1 MGKPRYSVKEEIAN
15 SVSHGVGVALAIAAL
30 AVLVTLAARQGDP
43 WRIVSF
49 SVYGATLVF
58 LYLASTLYHAFR
70 DERVKAFFRLL
81 DHSAIFLLIAGSYT
95 PFTLVTLRGPW
106 GWTIF
111 GLIWG
116 IGILGLVVSLGYTHR
131 APRWLLALIYIAM
144 GWLVVIAIKPML
156 VAMALPGLLLLAAGG
171 LLYTGG
177 TIFYVTERI
186 PYNHAIWHLFVLG
199 GSICHFFCMLFYVL
213 PA

>member
-1 MGKPRYSVKEEIAN
+1 MSNARYSVREEIAN
-15 SVSHGVGVALAIAAL
+15 SVSHGLGVVLSLVAL
-30 AVLVTLAARQGDP
+30 AVLVTFSVRLGDP

-49 SVYGATLVF
+49 SVYGASLVF

-70 DERVKAFFRLL
+70 DERLKAIFRLL

-116 IGILGLVVSLGYTHR
+116 IAILGLVTSNLSARHC
-131 APRWLLALIYIAM
+131 PRWVLSLLYIAM
-144 GWLVVIAIKPML
+144 GWLVVIAIKPL
-156 VAMALPGLLLLAAGG
+156 LAAMPTPGMILLAAGG
-171 LLYTGG
+171 LLYSGG
-177 TIFYVTERI
+177 TIFYVNQRI

-213 PA
+213 